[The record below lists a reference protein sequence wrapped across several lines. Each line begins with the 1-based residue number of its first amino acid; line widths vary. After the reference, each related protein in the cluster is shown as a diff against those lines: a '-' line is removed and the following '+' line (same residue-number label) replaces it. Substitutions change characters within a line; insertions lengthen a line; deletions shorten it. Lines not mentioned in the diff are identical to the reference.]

1 MGQEK
6 GVNQRAG
13 VTNRNLGTNYTVVVD
28 GFRQLNSTPDTTRF
42 TRTRTNVTDIAA
54 FVVKYPNNTT
64 KANWVGN
71 VSPKN
76 K

>member
-1 MGQEK
+1 MGQAK
-6 GVNQRAG
+6 VARAAG
-13 VTNRNLGTNYTVVVD
+13 LTNRDLGTTY
-28 GFRQLNSTPDTTRF
+28 GYPSTADTTRF

-54 FVVKYPNNTT
+54 YVAKYPNNTT
-64 KANWVGN
+64 KAGWVGN

>member
-1 MGQEK
+1 MGQAK
-6 GVNQRAG
+6 VARAAG
-13 VTNRNLGTNYTVVVD
+13 LTNRNLGTTY
-28 GFRQLNSTPDTTRF
+28 GYPSTADTTRF

-54 FVVKYPNNTT
+54 YVATYPNNTT
-64 KANWVGN
+64 KAGWVGN

>member
-1 MGQEK
+1 MGQVK
-6 GVNQRAG
+6 GTNQRAG
-13 VTNRNLGTNYTVVVD
+13 ITNRDLGTTY
-28 GFRQLNSTPDTTRF
+28 GYPSTADTTRF

-54 FVVKYPNNTT
+54 FVVRYPNNTT
-64 KANWVGN
+64 KAGWVAN

>member
-1 MGQEK
+1 MGQAK
-6 GVNQRAG
+6 VARAAG
-13 VTNRNLGTNYTVVVD
+13 LTNRDLGTAY
-28 GFRQLNSTPDTTRF
+28 GYPSTPDTTRF

-54 FVVKYPNNTT
+54 YVTKYPNNTA
-64 KANWVGN
+64 KAGWVGN